1 MPTSSA
7 INAWVNAHVS
17 HKYGGPRLV
26 CAGARHQYLDDM
38 ASLQRRSSITSDALN
53 LHWWRGTLER
63 LSFSIAA
70 QAVRPASGSGCRVT
84 RRSASRLTNKTASTK
99 KPRLARRKIA
109 VPVAVISL
117 TIKPW
122 ASAPESHSKSV
133 EPICGA
139 GNHLP
144 ASTLERV
151 LKVRQ
156 AIPAVNAGGRMSATP
171 EHVSLRLTDSGK
183 QCSWQCRRARSSRAA
198 EEQSS
203 VSVRTSF
210 VIVRVVTSLRCSP
223 P

>member
-1 MPTSSA
+1 VTDTNVLKLVQPGTFCDLLTDVLRSGAHALLAQAVEAEVASFLA
-7 INAWVNAHVS
+7 ANAHLQTED
-17 HKYGGPRLV
+17 GRQRL
-26 CAGARHQYLDDM
+26 
-38 ASLQRRSSITSDALN
+38 
-53 LHWWRGTLER
+53 
-63 LSFSIAA
+63 
-70 QAVRPASGSGCRVT
+70 VRPASGSGCRVT

-99 KPRLARRKIA
+99 KPRLARRT

-133 EPICGA
+133 EPICCA
-139 GNHLP
+139 GNHRP

-156 AIPAVNAGGRMSATP
+156 AIPAVNVGGRMSATT